1 LRTSG
6 LVDIQTRSGAFDGG
20 GTIGLYGGNRG
31 TLTPSI
37 EYGGTSGQTEYFFT
51 GRGFFTGLGLE
62 NPTPAINAIH
72 DETQQG
78 KAFGYASTLLDDSTR
93 VTAITGVSIQ
103 KFQIPNNP
111 GQTPMFT
118 AFGISDFDSA
128 ALNENQIERNFY
140 SVLALQ
146 KKLADADLQIAY
158 FSRYSSVHF
167 TPDPIGDIVF
177 NDVASDVF
185 RGSFLNGIQADA
197 AYRLNPAHTLR
208 SGFYASGET
217 TQVTTSDLFSVGMP
231 VGSPLTVVDAT
242 SKLGWQLGFY
252 IQDEWKLTDN
262 LTLNLGVRFDQMYQ
276 FVDANQFSPRASLIY
291 KPIDGTTLHLGY
303 ARYFT
308 PPSQVIATPVN
319 LALFTGTPQQPAVS
333 QESPVLPE
341 RSHYFD
347 VGVTQQVLRGLE
359 MGVDAYYKLA
369 TELLDDG
376 QFGQAY
382 VLSGFN
388 YARGY
393 NEGVELK
400 VKYQDTNFK
409 AYSNLAWAV
418 QKATDV
424 VSNQFLFDPTELAYV
439 ATHYI
444 YTDHAQTWTGSA
456 GASYLWNGTRFSADM
471 IYGSGLRS
479 GFANTDHLPF
489 YTRVNLGVSHEFQW
503 ADAKP
508 TTLRFDV
515 INVFDTV
522 HEIRDGSGIGV
533 FAPQFA
539 PRRAFYLGV
548 AQKF

>member
-1 LRTSG
+1 
-6 LVDIQTRSGAFDGG
+6 VDS
-20 GTIGLYGGNRG
+20 
-31 TLTPSI
+31 
-37 EYGGTSGQTEYFFT
+37 
-51 GRGFFTGLGLE
+51 
-62 NPTPAINAIH
+62 
-72 DETQQG
+72 
-78 KAFGYASTLLDDSTR
+78 
-93 VTAITGVSIQ
+93 
-103 KFQIPNNP
+103 
-111 GQTPMFT
+111 
-118 AFGISDFDSA
+118 
-128 ALNENQIERNFY
+128 
-140 SVLALQ
+140 
-146 KKLADADLQIAY
+146 
-158 FSRYSSVHF
+158 
-167 TPDPIGDIVF
+167 
-177 NDVASDVF
+177 
-185 RGSFLNGIQADA
+185 
-197 AYRLNPAHTLR
+197 
-208 SGFYASGET
+208 
-217 TQVTTSDLFSVGMP
+217 
-231 VGSPLTVVDAT
+231 T

-252 IQDEWKLTDN
+252 IQDEWKLTDK
-262 LTLNLGVRFDQMYQ
+262 LTLNLGMRFDQMYQ
-276 FVDANQFSPRASLIY
+276 FVDANQFSPRASLVF
-291 KPIDGTTLHLGY
+291 KPIDGTTLHFGY

-347 VGVTQQVLRGLE
+347 VGVTQKVLRGLE
-359 MGVDAYYKLA
+359 VGVDAYYKIA
-369 TELLDDG
+369 TDLLDDG

-400 VKYQDTNFK
+400 VKYQDANFK

-424 VSNQFLFDPTELAYV
+424 VSNQFLFDPVELAYI

-456 GASYLWNGTRFSADM
+456 GLSYLWNGTRFSADM

-479 GFANTDHLPF
+479 GFANADHLPF
-489 YTRVNLGVSHEFQW
+489 YTQVNLAVSHEFQW
-503 ADAKP
+503 SDAKP

-515 INVFDTV
+515 INVFDTI

-539 PRRAFYLGV
+539 PRRAFYVGV